1 MKTKLISLLA
11 AGFFAIGI
19 SATTEDNFE
28 AIDENGELVLSEEN
42 SELFLGRLGELLG
55 SAAGK
60 AVDVLI
66 ATKDWVKGG
75 LLSAK
80 DLVKSGYSKAASLA
94 EEMGLTKFI
103 KDIPLKVLQS
113 GEEAIIQFLFSAG
126 KTGLSFVGGVI
137 KDTVTSGVSS
147 AIAGTL

>member
-1 MKTKLISLLA
+1 MKTKLILLLA

-75 LLSAK
+75 LSSAK